1 MRNMESTAIILAA
14 GEGTRMKS
22 SLHKV
27 LHKLCGVEMVD
38 YALAAARAAGV
49 ERPVVVVGHAA
60 EAVREHLAGRAD
72 FALQDKSTGWGTGHA
87 VMSAQAHLQ
96 GEGKVYI
103 LAGDMPL
110 LTGEDLL
117 ALGRAVDAGA
127 AGAMLTA
134 VLADPTGYGRVLRDA
149 QGTVERIVEQ
159 KDCTPAQ
166 AQVREVNA
174 SVYCF
179 RIPALLSALP
189 RLKNDNAQGEYY
201 LTDVV
206 AILRG
211 DGERIAAVETAAE
224 HCMGVNDRVQL
235 AQAEAALRR
244 RINEALMRGGV
255 TMIDPERTY
264 VDAGV
269 KIGRDTVVYPGC
281 VLQGATRVGEGCTLL
296 PNCRLLDAVVGD
308 KATVES
314 SVLLSCAVG
323 AGTTV
328 GPNAYLR
335 PGTRVGAHCRIG
347 DFVEIKNS
355 TIGDGTKVSHLTYVG
370 DADLGEGINLGCGV
384 IFSNYDGK
392 SKHRCTVGDRAFI
405 GCNVNL
411 VAPVA
416 VGEDAY
422 VAAGST
428 VTKDVPAGAL
438 SIARSRQ
445 ANLAGWVAARK
456 AEGKL

>member
-38 YALAAARAAGV
+38 YALAAAQAAGV

-211 DGERIAAVETAAE
+211 DGERIAAVETAAPARNPRA
-224 HCMGVNDRVQL
+224 HATAPL
-235 AQAEAALRR
+235 PRR
-244 RINEALMRGGV
+244 AS
-255 TMIDPERTY
+255 
-264 VDAGV
+264 
-269 KIGRDTVVYPGC
+269 
-281 VLQGATRVGEGCTLL
+281 
-296 PNCRLLDAVVGD
+296 CRLLSA
-308 KATVES
+308 
-314 SVLLSCAVG
+314 SC
-323 AGTTV
+323 
-328 GPNAYLR
+328 
-335 PGTRVGAHCRIG
+335 
-347 DFVEIKNS
+347 
-355 TIGDGTKVSHLTYVG
+355 
-370 DADLGEGINLGCGV
+370 
-384 IFSNYDGK
+384 
-392 SKHRCTVGDRAFI
+392 
-405 GCNVNL
+405 
-411 VAPVA
+411 
-416 VGEDAY
+416 
-422 VAAGST
+422 
-428 VTKDVPAGAL
+428 
-438 SIARSRQ
+438 
-445 ANLAGWVAARK
+445 
-456 AEGKL
+456 